1 MRAALTR
8 RAITAAEAAVVVA
21 EWAAVVVEA
30 SLHMEVVAVVQ
41 ALAVVH
47 ALAVAAERARAL
59 VPNVARAD
67 RGWEI
72 AVRPQAFTT
81 ARVEHGIRVGK
92 GDLGNFRHGIVTG
105 NFFEHGRHFGF
116 RRFWNDQWVFL
127 TAWDSCTAWAW
138 VNVAPGAW
146 AWTPIDICIG

>member
-1 MRAALTR
+1 M
-8 RAITAAEAAVVVA
+8 VVA
-21 EWAAVVVEA
+21 EWAAAVEA

-67 RGWEI
+67 RVWEI

-81 ARVEHGIRVGK
+81 ARRPPTRITE
-92 GDLGNFRHGIVTG
+92 
-105 NFFEHGRHFGF
+105 
-116 RRFWNDQWVFL
+116 
-127 TAWDSCTAWAW
+127 
-138 VNVAPGAW
+138 
-146 AWTPIDICIG
+146 